1 MHEKISMKSVMQD
14 TGFLKQLKHARN
26 NREYLLYVPPSY
38 SHGKESPVVLNFH
51 GFGSAASDYMHYSDW
66 RNLSDENGFLL
77 IYPQG
82 LELEN
87 GGSHWNPDPIS
98 SNSKSS
104 SDDLGFVD
112 KIIKRISKKYSLDT
126 SRVYATGFSNGA
138 GMAYGL
144 ARYRSDL
151 MAGVAPVSG
160 LSSYQQLSTHSE
172 VYPVGL
178 ISFNGSE
185 DWIRPVAGI
194 EGYLASV
201 AEVSSYWSKINDS
214 DESESQIFKQ
224 RSGED
229 VEKSSYTRD
238 NGLTTI
244 DQYIIKRG
252 GHEWFDLN
260 IENKN
265 LNQLAWDFL
274 SRLSKR
280 DGKLE
285 VTKGSYYDV
294 FVPKTYRR
302 KLIDKIINF
311 KAYSDMLR
319 IDISDFG
326 IEKNATFVSGKN
338 KAKVKNK
345 LAEKN
350 FDFLYDQKK
359 GSLYFNEN
367 RSEKGF
373 GNGGIVAI
381 LRGAPVLTTENID
394 FI

>member
-1 MHEKISMKSVMQD
+1 M
-14 TGFLKQLKHARN
+14 
-26 NREYLLYVPPSY
+26 P
-38 SHGKESPVVLNFH
+38 
-51 GFGSAASDYMHYSDW
+51 
-66 RNLSDENGFLL
+66 
-77 IYPQG
+77 
-82 LELEN
+82 
-87 GGSHWNPDPIS
+87 
-98 SNSKSS
+98 
-104 SDDLGFVD
+104 
-112 KIIKRISKKYSLDT
+112 
-126 SRVYATGFSNGA
+126 
-138 GMAYGL
+138 
-144 ARYRSDL
+144 
-151 MAGVAPVSG
+151 
-160 LSSYQQLSTHSE
+160 
-172 VYPVGL
+172 
-178 ISFNGSE
+178 
-185 DWIRPVAGI
+185 
-194 EGYLASV
+194 
-201 AEVSSYWSKINDS
+201 
-214 DESESQIFKQ
+214 
-224 RSGED
+224 
-229 VEKSSYTRD
+229 
-238 NGLTTI
+238 TI
-244 DQYIIKRG
+244 DQCIIKRG

-260 IENKN
+260 IENKD

-285 VTKGSYYDV
+285 ITKGSCCDV

-302 KLIDKIINF
+302 KAVDKIINF
-311 KAYSDMLR
+311 KAYNDMLR
-319 IDISDFG
+319 IDISVFG